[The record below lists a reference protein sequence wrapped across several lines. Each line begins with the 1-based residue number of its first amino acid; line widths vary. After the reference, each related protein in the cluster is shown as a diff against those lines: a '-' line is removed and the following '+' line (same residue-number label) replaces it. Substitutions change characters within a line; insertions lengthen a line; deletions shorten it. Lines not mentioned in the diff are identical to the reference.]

1 MDRTIGR
8 RQALKLLSGVVVTG
22 GLAGC
27 TSEEDGN
34 QSSNSTANNT
44 TTQSPHP
51 SPTQTTTPPPTA
63 TPTETPTATPTE
75 TPTATPTET
84 PTATPTPTP
93 TATPTETES
102 EKKGKSVSF
111 TTSNGRTATGM
122 LYGSGSCAA
131 IFVPGVDDDRTAWAS
146 QALTVAEAG
155 HTALTINSSS
165 NRSKNVNT
173 LVGATSYLREKQ
185 NIKTVVLVGAGAGA
199 SAVVRANTVSET
211 NAAGSVI
218 IAPGRAMQYA
228 PDLSGRLLFVVGQSD
243 DTRYVKTTKGMYQRA
258 SNPKRL
264 VTLPTSK
271 HGMAIFDTEQ
281 GSKLTNLIAESVNTA
296 CSKSS

>member
-8 RQALKLLSGVVVTG
+8 RQALKLLSGVAVTG

-27 TSEEDGN
+27 TSEEDSN
-34 QSSNSTANNT
+34 QPAASTPNNT

-51 SPTQTTTPPPTA
+51 SPTQTTTQMPTA

-75 TPTATPTET
+75 TPTPT
-84 PTATPTPTP
+84 PTATPTPT
-93 TATPTETES
+93 ETKS
-102 EKKGKSVSF
+102 EKKGTSVSF
-111 TTSNGRTATGM
+111 TTSDGRTATGM

-131 IFVPGVDDDRTAWAS
+131 IFVPGVDNDRTSWAS

-155 HTALTINSSS
+155 HAALTVDSSS
-165 NRSKNVNT
+165 NRSSNVKT

-199 SAVVRANTVSET
+199 SAVVQANTVSGT
-211 NAAGSVI
+211 NVSGSVI
-218 IAPGRAMQYA
+218 IAPGRSISYA

-243 DTRYVKTTKGMYQRA
+243 DTRYVRTTKGMHRQA
-258 SNPKRL
+258 PDPKRL

-271 HGMAIFDTEQ
+271 HGMAIFNTDQ
-281 GSKLTNLIAESVNTA
+281 GSKLTNHIVEFVNTT